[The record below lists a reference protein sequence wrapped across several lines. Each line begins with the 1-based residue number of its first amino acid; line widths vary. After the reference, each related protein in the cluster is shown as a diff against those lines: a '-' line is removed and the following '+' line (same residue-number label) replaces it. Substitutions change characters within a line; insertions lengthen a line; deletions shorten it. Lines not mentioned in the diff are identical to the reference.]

1 MSDIEFPGSGPPEWF
16 VREEQQRKLGWSF
29 KSENMSEL
37 LARPTP
43 VISWLIESL
52 WVDKARGLIAGNPGV
67 GKTWMALEMLL
78 SVSTGLPC
86 LDKYPVK
93 AGAVLLVEEESSPD
107 NLARRIHCMAKGRG
121 LDSED
126 LVSFHHVTRQ
136 FLKIPKHE
144 KELIAFIKHHS
155 IKLVVFDSLRRFHG
169 VDENSSEKMQPILDS
184 FGRINIEAETS
195 VVLIHHLSK
204 NLNDKGAN
212 KKPVFERMRGTS
224 DLWAWRDCIIGMEG
238 EPDATTASCS
248 FQFRDAESPSPIQ
261 IKRIVD
267 EVSGSTTLEMVNL
280 EESEDFADKSEA
292 LLTYVRDHQPVSK
305 EQTLNHCKGKR
316 QTNGRIFDILVERSL
331 LIKHGYKWVV
341 PEYAGTGGNDGND

>member
-1 MSDIEFPGSGPPEWF
+1 MKSLEDEFRSPPPDWIAH
-16 VREEQQRKLGWSF
+16 EQQKKLGWSF

-37 LARPTP
+37 LARPAP

-67 GKTWMALEMLL
+67 GKTWLALEMLL

-86 LDKYPVK
+86 LNKYAVK
-93 AGAVLLVEEESSPD
+93 AGATLLVEEESSPD
-107 NLARRIHCMAKGRG
+107 NLARRVHCMAHGRG
-121 LDSED
+121 LDTSD
-126 LVSFHHVTRQ
+126 LVDFHHITRQ

-204 NLNDKGAN
+204 QPNDKGVR
-212 KKPVFERMRGTS
+212 KPVFERMRGTS

-238 EPDATTASCS
+238 EPEATSASCS
-248 FQFRDAESPSPIQ
+248 FQFRDAESPAPIS

-267 EVSGSTTLEMVNL
+267 EASGSTTLEMVNI

-305 EQTLNHCKGKR
+305 DQACTKCKGKK
-316 QTNGRIFDILVERSL
+316 QTNGRIFDILAERSL
-331 LIKHGYKWVV
+331 LVKNGYKWVV
-341 PEYAGTGGNDGND
+341 PKYMGTNGNDGND

>member
-1 MSDIEFPGSGPPEWF
+1 VKSVEDEFRSPSPEWLAH
-16 VREEQQRKLGWSF
+16 QQKVKRGWSF
-29 KSENMSEL
+29 KSESMAEL

-52 WVDKARGLIAGNPGV
+52 WVDKSRGLIAGNPGV

-78 SVSTGLPC
+78 SVSSGLPC
-86 LDKYPVK
+86 LNKYPVK
-93 AGAVLLVEEESSPD
+93 PGAVLLVEEESSPD

-121 LDSED
+121 LDDND
-126 LVSFHHVTRQ
+126 LVDFHHVTRQ

-184 FGRINIEAETS
+184 FGRINIESETS

-204 NLNDKGAN
+204 QPNDKGPR
-212 KKPVFERMRGTS
+212 KPVFERMRGTS

-238 EPDATTASCS
+238 EPEGTSASCS
-248 FQFRDAESPSPIQ
+248 FQFRDAESPPPIS
-261 IKRIVD
+261 IKRMVD
-267 EVSGSTTLEMVNL
+267 EVSGSTTLELFNI
-280 EESEDFADKSEA
+280 EEAEDFGDKSEA
-292 LLTYVRDHQPVSK
+292 ILTYVRAHQPVSRDQAITK
-305 EQTLNHCKGKR
+305 CKGRK
-316 QTNGRIFDILVERSL
+316 QVNGRIFDVLVERTL
-331 LIKHGYKWVV
+331 LVKNGYRWIV
-341 PEYAGTGGNDGND
+341 PEYAGTNGNEGNE